1 MVSNPTWIVRGWA
14 DQAERTAALVITMKV
29 PVPALG
35 GTTPTEAFS
44 SFVVSRCKRDMDYS
58 RENGNPGGPTKDRVT
73 QTRRMRTIPTCHST
87 NLSLRRSLPPRRRGA
102 AIQRA
107 SVGDRLSLSPGCTP
121 DRTLPADATGLDSG
135 LRRNDMGRGHMGTNH
150 VGEAT

>member
-1 MVSNPTWIVRGWA
+1 MPSHGDNWWCLKVAGFRLPLGLEAPLTTELLRQPMQRHFHPWWCPNASGTCA
-14 DQAERTAALVITMKV
+14 ITMKV

-73 QTRRMRTIPTCHST
+73 
-87 NLSLRRSLPPRRRGA
+87 
-102 AIQRA
+102 
-107 SVGDRLSLSPGCTP
+107 
-121 DRTLPADATGLDSG
+121 
-135 LRRNDMGRGHMGTNH
+135 
-150 VGEAT
+150 

>member
-1 MVSNPTWIVRGWA
+1 MSSAIKARGA
-14 DQAERTAALVITMKV
+14 VQSFGVVVKERKQSDMDSAR
-29 PVPALG
+29 LG
-35 GTTPTEAFS
+35 GSGRADS
-44 SFVVSRCKRDMDYS
+44 SPCRS

-135 LRRNDMGRGHMGTNH
+135 LRRNDMGRGHMGT
-150 VGEAT
+150 